1 MLKLTL
7 VSMWDSSDHSN
18 GVSVGI
24 FFGLHGVFIII
35 CMKWEE
41 LNGRCVHHHWFEGNI
56 LT

>member
-24 FFGLHGVFIII
+24 FMCGL
-35 CMKWEE
+35 
-41 LNGRCVHHHWFEGNI
+41 
-56 LT
+56 T